1 VTPRGGGRRS
11 RSRGRWEPEGGA
23 DPASSPVARPPFLA
37 EDGGERRRHPTREAG
52 DDEVLRREAQAD
64 EAPFLSASLLPK
76 SATTSRSTS
85 GLEEE
90 EVEPPRYWISQ
101 WLHTRCRISRGR
113 CTAVK
118 ELVDRVSSS
127 CADPTAAARSIGA
140 AARPVHRSSRT
151 AGKGGARGT
160 PAGSCWGNADPWPP
174 DPAAHQRGR

>member
-52 DDEVLRREAQAD
+52 DDEVLRREA
-64 EAPFLSASLLPK
+64 ASLLPK